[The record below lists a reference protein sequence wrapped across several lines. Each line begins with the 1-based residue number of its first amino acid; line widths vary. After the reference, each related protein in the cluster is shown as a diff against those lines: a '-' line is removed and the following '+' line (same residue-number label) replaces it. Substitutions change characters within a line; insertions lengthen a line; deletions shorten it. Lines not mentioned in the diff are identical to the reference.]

1 MNKRFFTII
10 LVITCILS
18 FSYGKDRMN
27 ISTYALSDYFG
38 KTFHGN
44 MMGKIITADMTIVDD
59 EIIEFAVNLPSG
71 KKNHI
76 YTYKIIEE
84 GDSKIVAEWYE
95 NEKLEKLVTFSDF
108 MTDSFK
114 IELKGKGKITMQEIC
129 K

>member
-10 LVITCILS
+10 FVITCILS

-44 MMGKIITADMTIVDD
+44 MMGKIITADMTIVDN
-59 EIIEFAVNLPSG
+59 EKIEFAVNLPSG

-76 YTYKIIEE
+76 YSYKIIDEV
-84 GDSKIVAEWYE
+84 DSKIVAEWYE

-114 IELKGKGKITMQEIC
+114 IELKGKGKITMQEI

>member
-1 MNKRFFTII
+1 MNKRFFLTI
-10 LVITCILS
+10 LVFVISLQL
-18 FSYGKDRMN
+18 FSES
-27 ISTYALSDYFG
+27 ILSDYFG

-59 EIIEFAVNLPSG
+59 EKIEFSVKLPSG

-76 YTYKIIEE
+76 YSYKIIDEV
-84 GDSKIVAEWYE
+84 DSKIVAEWYE

-114 IELKGKGKITMQEIC
+114 IELKGKGKITMQEIS

>member
-1 MNKRFFTII
+1 MYKKII
-10 LVITCILS
+10 VSVCFLLGAIS
-18 FSYGKDRMN
+18 FSYGKDKMN

-59 EIIEFAVNLPSG
+59 EKIEFTVKLPSG

-76 YTYKIIEE
+76 YSYKIIDEV
-84 GDSKIVAEWYE
+84 DSKIVAEWYE
-95 NEKLEKLVTFSDF
+95 NEKLDKKVIFSDF

-114 IELKGKGKITMQEIC
+114 IELKGKGKITMQEI

>member
-1 MNKRFFTII
+1 MNKKFFTIT

-18 FSYGKDRMN
+18 FSFGKDRMN

-59 EIIEFAVNLPSG
+59 EKIEFAVNLPYG

-76 YTYKIIEE
+76 YSYKIIDEV
-84 GDSKIVAEWYE
+84 DSKIVAEWYE

-114 IELKGKGKITMQEIC
+114 MELKGKGKITMQEL